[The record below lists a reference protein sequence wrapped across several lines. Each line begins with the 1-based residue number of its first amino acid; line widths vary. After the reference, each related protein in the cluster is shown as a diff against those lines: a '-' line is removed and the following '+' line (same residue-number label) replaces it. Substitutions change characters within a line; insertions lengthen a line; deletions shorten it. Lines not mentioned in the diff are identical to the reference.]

1 MRMRCSPFV
10 LALVGVTPACS
21 FLLDFDE
28 LTDGDATPQGNAGE
42 STGGVAG
49 DAGDSGGAGENA
61 IAGGEGG
68 GDGSLSGA
76 GGETGGQPGEA
87 GAGGE
92 GGAACATDC
101 DDENP
106 CTRDGCSAGECVNT
120 LVPGLALDGV
130 DESILADQHV
140 RATIAA
146 ASDGFFISDFFIDG
160 GTNELSFHRLG
171 ASSEGTLEQ
180 VFTLAE
186 LELVAG
192 AVPVSAAGLAMD
204 NDLGRLHAFVGLRDR
219 QAAGARVFH
228 AEVDLG
234 YTVRSRTQAG
244 SSYWADSVY
253 NYPVAAALGG
263 NVYSAWI
270 NEDRTVSLYGGAAL
284 ANSTLAAATPVSAL
298 ALLGS
303 AGNLPVV
310 LYGSEGNGV
319 FLERPNLLPVTVPEC
334 QTEPG
339 VYLSAAAT
347 YAGVAGFWLTNWT
360 KFGGDDSAGTGFL
373 TSDTRG
379 VGCTVAGCI
388 VDDNTA
394 DCPSGSDNNLTRN
407 AATVSAI
414 RPGDRTGIVYYAAA
428 VPALVAGDDGA
439 LAARLS
445 LAFYRVDFGVVPFE
459 SAPTTDALGDPSI
472 VSTLPTTEESGF
484 AGPDW
489 PILAYV
495 PPHHLAL
502 GFIQPAA
509 GNQSE
514 LRIQRYRMCMP

>member
-1 MRMRCSPFV
+1 MRIRFSPFL
-10 LALVGVTPACS
+10 LALAAATPACS

-42 STGGVAG
+42 GAGGVAG
-49 DAGDSGGAGENA
+49 DNGESGQGGEN
-61 IAGGEGG
+61 IAGGEAGQA
-68 GDGSLSGA
+68 GSNAGA

-92 GGAACATDC
+92 GGAPCATDC
-101 DDENP
+101 DDEDP
-106 CTRDGCSAGECVNT
+106 CTRDSCSAGECVNT

-146 ASDGFFISDFFIDG
+146 ASDGFFISDFFVDG
-160 GTNELSFHRLG
+160 GANELSFHRLG
-171 ASSEGTLEQ
+171 ADSEGTLEQ

-186 LELVAG
+186 LELLAG

-228 AEVDLG
+228 AVVDLG
-234 YTVRSRTQAG
+234 YTVRSRAQAG
-244 SSYWADSVY
+244 ASYWADSAY
-253 NYPVAAALGG
+253 NYPAAATLGG
-263 NVYSAWI
+263 SVYAAWI
-270 NEDRTVSLYGGAAL
+270 NEDRTVSLHGGAAL
-284 ANSTLAAATPVSAL
+284 DNAVLAANSPVSAL

-319 FLERPNLLPVTVPEC
+319 FLERPNLAPVTVPEC

-360 KFGGDDSAGTGFL
+360 KFGGDDAAGTGFL
-373 TSDTRG
+373 TSDSRG
-379 VGCTVAGCI
+379 AGCTVAGCI
-388 VDDNTA
+388 VDDTA
-394 DCPSGSDNNLTRN
+394 DCPSGSENNLQRN
-407 AATVSAI
+407 VATVSAI

-428 VPALVAGDDGA
+428 VPALVAGDDESPA
-439 LAARLS
+439 AQLA

-459 SAPTTDALGDPSI
+459 SAPISQALGDPLI
-472 VSTLPTTEESGF
+472 VSTQPTTEESGF

-495 PPHHLAL
+495 PPNHLAL